1 MKKLLI
7 LLLTVFSTASFAQI
21 CYVDLVDSY
30 SNYRY
35 DTFSAYTYGGS
46 CRDALREC
54 NRAKRDRNINRAR
67 CVQRTSGPSY
77 PNPGPSYPNPGPN
90 HPGSLSYLLG
100 MTDYQV
106 ADYAM
111 SRRAGRC
118 SVKRGGWGSSCDYYV
133 EVNGYGYPQGTGCA
147 DRAYT
152 ARYGCD
158 SYSEKANAGCMIKKA
173 IRQGACR

>member
-7 LLLTVFSTASFAQI
+7 IALTMFSTASFAQI
-21 CYVDLVDSY
+21 CYVDLVDTY

-35 DTFSAYTYGGS
+35 DTFSAYSYGGS

-54 NRAKRDRNINRAR
+54 NREKRNRNLNRAR
-67 CVQRTSGPSY
+67 CEQRRTSGPSY
-77 PNPGPSYPNPGPN
+77 PAPRPNPGPSGALN
-90 HPGSLSYLLG
+90 HLLR

-111 SRRAGRC
+111 QRRAGRC
-118 SVKRGGWGSSCDYYV
+118 EVKRGGWGASCDYYV

-147 DRAYT
+147 DSIYT
-152 ARYGCD
+152 SRYGCN